1 MRENKVKTIW
11 ANGGVVVNGWLH
23 IPSTWSAELMAHAG
37 FDSLTI
43 DMQHGVASLENA
55 IQMMQAIS
63 TTDTVPMA
71 RVTWNEPGLIMRL
84 LDTGAY
90 GIICPMVNTR
100 AECEAFVGACR
111 YHPQGYRSMGPVRAS
126 VYAGSDYVHH
136 ANDTVLAIAMIE
148 TKEAVSNVEEIAS
161 TPGLDAFYVGPSDLS
176 LSLFDKPGVDF
187 NKPELLAALDTIL
200 AAAKNNNIAC
210 GIHVGSV
217 SQAQAMIARGFQLVT
232 VQSDGGFLSS
242 AAKGVVSEIREEDAA
257 ARNKKDVY

>member
-11 ANGGVVVNGWLH
+11 ANGGVVMNGWLH
-23 IPSTWSAELMAHAG
+23 IPSTWSAELMAHSG

-43 DMQHGVASLENA
+43 DLQHGIATLEET
-55 IQMMQAIS
+55 ILMMQAIS
-63 TTDTVPMA
+63 TTGTIPMA
-71 RVTWNEPGLIMRL
+71 RVTWNEPGLTMRL

-90 GIICPMVNTR
+90 GIICPMINTR

-126 VYAGSDYVHH
+126 IYGGSDYVQA
-136 ANDTVLAIAMIE
+136 ANNTVLAIAMIE
-148 TKEAVSNVEEIAS
+148 TKEAVKNVEAIAS

-200 AAAKNNNIAC
+200 AAAKKNKIAC

-217 SQAQAMIARGFQLVT
+217 SEGRAMIARGFQLIT
-232 VQSDGGFLSS
+232 VSSDGGILQN
-242 AAKGVVSEIREEDAA
+242 AAKNVVAGLRGEESADKS
-257 ARNKKDVY
+257 RIY

>member
-11 ANGGVVVNGWLH
+11 ANGGVVMNGWLH
-23 IPSTWSAELMAHAG
+23 IPSTWSAELMAHTG

-43 DMQHGVASLENA
+43 DLQHGIATLEETVL
-55 IQMMQAIS
+55 MMQAIS

-84 LDTGAY
+84 LDVGAY
-90 GIICPMVNTR
+90 GIICPMINTR

-126 VYAGSDYVHH
+126 IYGGADYVEK
-136 ANDTVLAIAMIE
+136 ANTTVLTIAMIE
-148 TKEAVSNVEEIAS
+148 TREALSNVEEIAA

-187 NKPELLAALDTIL
+187 NKPELLAALDKIV
-200 AAAKNNNIAC
+200 AAAKNNGIYC
-210 GIHVGSV
+210 GIHCGSV
-217 SQAQAMIARGFQLVT
+217 SDGRAMMARGFQLIT
-232 VQSDGGFLSS
+232 VNSDGGILQN
-242 AAKGVVSEIREEDAA
+242 AAKNVVLGLRGEEISEKSRI
-257 ARNKKDVY
+257 Y